1 MQIESTLGTERTVNS
16 TVTVLGRKSGSVNF
30 TLPGLSL
37 RFQVAGRVNTTSRQG
52 IKQLGISF
60 GSSFLLLSSESN
72 GGPHS

>member
-16 TVTVLGRKSGSVNF
+16 TVLGRKSGSVNF

-60 GSSFLLLSSESN
+60 GSIFLLLSSESN